1 MLASIIIR
9 TYNEEKHLEKLLI
22 SIQQQEVSEIES
34 EIVVVDS
41 GSTDRTLEIA
51 GDFNARITHIEKEKF
66 TFGRSLNLGCD
77 FAFGDYLIFISGHCI
92 PVRSDWLSSL
102 IQPLIEKKAVYC
114 YGRQVG
120 NDTTKFSEEQV
131 FKKYFPE
138 EGKTPQE
145 GFFCNN
151 ANASLSKAT
160 WLKMKFDE
168 NLTGLEDM
176 QLAKRL
182 VDQGHAIAYVADAPV
197 YHIHNERWGQIKMRY
212 EREAIALQ
220 KIMPQVHIS
229 FYDFVRYFLSAV
241 VHDSSL
247 ARKEGKF
254 LSNIYEIIMFRLM
267 QYRGVYKGNHEHRK
281 LSAYDKEKY
290 FYPK

>member
-9 TYNEEKHLEKLLI
+9 TYNEEKHLERLLI
-22 SIQQQEVSEIES
+22 SIQQQKISEVDS
-34 EIVVVDS
+34 EIVIIDS

-51 GDFNARITHIEKEKF
+51 GDYNARITHIEKEKF
-66 TFGRSLNLGCD
+66 TFGRSLNFGCD
-77 FAFGDYLIFISGHCI
+77 FAQGDYLVFISGHCI
-92 PVRSDWLSSL
+92 PVKPDWLSTL
-102 IQPLIEKKAVYC
+102 IRPLIEKKAVYC

-120 NDTTKFSEEQV
+120 HNTTKFSEKQV

-138 EGKTPQE
+138 QGKVPQE

-151 ANASLSKAT
+151 ANASLNKST
-160 WLKMKFDE
+160 WLKIKFDE
-168 NLTGLEDM
+168 TLTGLEDM

-182 VDQGHAIAYVADAPV
+182 VEQGQAIAYVADAPV
-197 YHIHNERWGQIKMRY
+197 YHIHDERWNQIKMRY

-229 FYDFVRYFLSAV
+229 FSDFMRYFLSAIL
-241 VHDSSL
+241 HDSVV
-247 ARKEGKF
+247 ARKEGVF
-254 LSNIYEIIMFRLM
+254 LRNIFEIIMFRLM